1 MIRSGVDIV
10 KMSRIESIW
19 KKYGERF
26 LERLLSDAELSEMRE
41 HSHYLSGR
49 FAAKEAVA
57 KAIGTGVWRK
67 GISFTDIE
75 ILRDKSGRPTVYLDG
90 EAKAIFEKE
99 GGRQVS
105 VSISHDG
112 DYAIALAVAE
122 YMKP

>member
-10 KMSRIESIW
+10 KMSRIDSIW
-19 KKYGERF
+19 QTYGERF
-26 LERLLSDAELSEMRE
+26 VTRLFSDAEQSEMRE
-41 HSHYLSGR
+41 RTHFIAGR

-57 KAIGTGVWRK
+57 KAIGTGVWRR

-75 ILRDKSGRPTVYLDG
+75 ILRDKSGRPAVYLDG
-90 EAKAIFEKE
+90 EAKTIFEAE
-99 GGRQVS
+99 GGRMVS

-112 DYAIALAVAE
+112 EYAVAFAVAE